1 MKNILVGYDGSEQ
14 ADSAFAYALDLAGKY
29 NAKIIVLSVAGIP
42 EPPGIVETEA
52 VLENA
57 EEYFSKRFAALRG
70 QASLMEVST
79 NFSVVAGNPADQI
92 IHYANEHDI
101 DLIVLGHHG
110 KGFVQR
116 WLMGSVSRRVVVH
129 ASCSVLIVR

>member
-1 MKNILVGYDGSEQ
+1 MKKILVGYDGSEQ

-29 NAKIIVLSVAGIP
+29 NAKIFVLAVAGLP
-42 EPPGIVETEA
+42 EPPGVVETSA
-52 VLENA
+52 ILENA
-57 EEYFSKRFAALRG
+57 EEYFAKCFSILRG
-70 QASLMEVST
+70 QADLMEVAT
-79 NFSVVAGNPADQI
+79 DFSVVAGNPADQI
-92 IHYANEHDI
+92 IHYANEHNI
-101 DLIVLGHHG
+101 DLIILGHHG